1 MRAVSPRGTG
11 RGAYVAIITEELV
24 RDILLNGRG
33 GPRLL
38 NESPVQV
45 DVWARFAA
53 ADSEPVDLLLTP
65 MEATPAARLAQT
77 LYRALVELPAIE
89 PRHIAPLEGAVAAR
103 VSLDDFIGQ
112 ILPLTGLDVAA
123 RFEELI
129 TLVLAARALDG
140 GRDTPPEGMPTAY
153 DLFRYA
159 DKHRQALTPD
169 LRATL
174 LAVLLRVAQRIGDA
188 DGEETGDDR
197 PRPIILDFRRARSRA
212 ALREIWVGPELF
224 GGRPGRV
231 DEVLVWRVALNRTVY
246 PMGVSVET
254 IKADAAQRVFD
265 VDCRS
270 LTWAVIDSGI
280 DAAHPA
286 FRDHDAGNFATRVD
300 KAFDFSALRE
310 LVSFDSLLGPGQ
322 LDTKAEAIAAK
333 LMVSEIEARA
343 WLEELRADA
352 LAGRPYDWERLSKL
366 LEVPVGDLPP
376 VGAGQPDGH
385 GTHVAGVLAGDWRED
400 DQSVYRGVCHN
411 IRLYD
416 LRVLGTAS
424 RDTEFGVIA
433 ALEFVRW
440 LNRRNRFIT
449 VHGANLSIGLVHDM
463 ANFACG
469 RTPVCMAC
477 EATVAS
483 GVTVVAAAGNWG
495 AQTYRTAKGD
505 YSGYAQASIADPGN
519 AASVITVGATHRERP
534 HEYGVSFFS
543 SRGPTGDGRIKPDL
557 VAPGERIDGPLPNLG
572 FGRLD
577 GTSMAAP
584 HVSGVAALLMARHPE
599 MVGDP
604 ARVKSV
610 IVATATD
617 LGRERYF
624 QGAGLVDA
632 LRALQAV

>member
-1 MRAVSPRGTG
+1 MQ
-11 RGAYVAIITEELV
+11 YE
-24 RDILLNGRG
+24 
-33 GPRLL
+33 
-38 NESPVQV
+38 
-45 DVWARFAA
+45 
-53 ADSEPVDLLLTP
+53 VDLDRI
-65 MEATPAARLAQT
+65 RL
-77 LYRALVELPAIE
+77 
-89 PRHIAPLEGAVAAR
+89 
-103 VSLDDFIGQ
+103 D
-112 ILPLTGLDVAA
+112 
-123 RFEELI
+123 
-129 TLVLAARALDG
+129 
-140 GRDTPPEGMPTAY
+140 
-153 DLFRYA
+153 
-159 DKHRQALTPD
+159 
-169 LRATL
+169 
-174 LAVLLRVAQRIGDA
+174 
-188 DGEETGDDR
+188 
-197 PRPIILDFRRARSRA
+197 
-212 ALREIWVGPELF
+212 PELF
-224 GGRPGRV
+224 RGRPGRAG
-231 DEVLVWRVALNRTVY
+231 EILVWRVALNRTVY

-300 KAFDFSALRE
+300 KAFDFSSLRE
-310 LVSFDSLLGPGQ
+310 LASFDSLLGPGQ
-322 LDTKAEAIAAK
+322 LDAKAAEIAAK
-333 LMVSEIEARA
+333 LMVSDIEARA
-343 WLEELRADA
+343 WLDELRADA

-366 LEVPVGDLPP
+366 LEVPVGNLAPI
-376 VGAGQPDGH
+376 GAGQPNGH

-400 DQSVYRGVCHN
+400 DKSVYRGVCHN

-416 LRVLGTAS
+416 LRVLGTAG

-477 EATVAS
+477 EATVAA

-543 SRGPTGDGRIKPDL
+543 SRGPTGDGRIKPDV

-610 IVATATD
+610 IVGTATD